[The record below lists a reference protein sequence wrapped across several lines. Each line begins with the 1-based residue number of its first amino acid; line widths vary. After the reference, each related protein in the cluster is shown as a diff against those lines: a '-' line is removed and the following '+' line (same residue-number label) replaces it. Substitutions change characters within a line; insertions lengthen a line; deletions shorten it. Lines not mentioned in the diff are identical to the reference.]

1 MAKKTEKIK
10 NALSSCLGTEC
21 NILYK
26 QGRKR
31 ILIENCRILAAYP
44 CIFVISY
51 SDKKT
56 KKTIQMSF
64 SYTDILTKTVSISKI
79 CI

>member
-10 NALSSCLGTEC
+10 EALTSYLGAEC

-44 CIFVISY
+44 RIFVISY

-56 KKTIQMSF
+56 SKTTQMSF
-64 SYTDILTKTVSISKI
+64 SYTDILTKTVSISKK
-79 CI
+79 CM